1 MPCWVSDFLLSW
13 LFLCR
18 CDKYSF
24 LGTVNESASSLFS
37 FSTGRCGR
45 NQNFLFFVCG
55 WRGRCESSFK
65 AMNSLPAFYDRGKSV
80 LQTHNLRETVLSVLQ
95 THTTY
100 PSFRETFLGALHA
113 SAHVLLVACSPH
125 VARHLR
131 NRLLP
136 GQTQD
141 QLTKNHRYFCRELA
155 NSHRPI

>member
-65 AMNSLPAFYDRGKSV
+65 AMNSLPAFSQSRTVKPR
-80 LQTHNLRETVLSVLQ
+80 LQPLPVIPKEALGVDGRVFRDKLFIPFLCAPSSNPAWEGWVRDKGEARTWRTSRSRMVQ
-95 THTTY
+95 TC
-100 PSFRETFLGALHA
+100 S
-113 SAHVLLVACSPH
+113 SQVLLN
-125 VARHLR
+125 L
-131 NRLLP
+131 
-136 GQTQD
+136 
-141 QLTKNHRYFCRELA
+141 
-155 NSHRPI
+155 